1 VDVTTIPSATDR
13 LTLDAPAPLVAYT
26 GVMGTPGEDAQQ
38 DDVGLT
44 AELLD
49 EWALWMRSGGYSER
63 TIAAR
68 SWLVG
73 FMARSLDVDSSV
85 AGWQD
90 VARFMGR
97 ATSPGTRSTYYGDL
111 NAWFNWL
118 RTMGYRTD
126 NPMER
131 LPTPKP
137 PKRRPRPIT
146 TEQLQRILAT
156 VNRRRTRAMVLLAAY
171 QGLRAHEIAKFRGE
185 DIDGQWLHVVG
196 KGAKEAWLPLHPDVA
211 ALAVDFPRYDWWFP
225 SYTRPGKPV
234 APKSVVRVL
243 SELMER
249 AQVNGVGHQLRHW
262 YGTEV
267 LRAAGGNTRVAQE
280 LLRHESLATT
290 AGYTQVDDT
299 ERRAAILGLPRLV
312 DPGPADV
319 VRRLR
324 VVA

>member
-1 VDVTTIPSATDR
+1 
-13 LTLDAPAPLVAYT
+13 
-26 GVMGTPGEDAQQ
+26 M
-38 DDVGLT
+38 T
-44 AELLD
+44 AELLQ
-49 EWALWMRSGGYSER
+49 EWALWMRSGGMSER
-63 TIAAR
+63 TVASR
-68 SWLVG
+68 LWLVG
-73 FMARSLDVDSSV
+73 FMARTLGVD
-85 AGWQD
+85 ATLADWQD
-90 VARFMGR
+90 VAAFMGR
-97 ATSPGTRSTYYGDL
+97 TTSPGTRSTYYADL
-111 NAWFNWL
+111 SSWFDWL
-118 RTMGYRTD
+118 RRFEWRPD

-131 LPTPKP
+131 LPKP
-137 PKRRPRPIT
+137 RAVKRKPRPIT
-146 TEQLQRILAT
+146 TEQLQRVLAT
-156 VNRRRTRAMVLLAAY
+156 VNRRRTRAMVMLGAY

-225 SYTRPGKPV
+225 SYTRAGKPIT
-234 APKSVVRVL
+234 PKSVVKVL
-243 SELMER
+243 SDLMER

-290 AGYTQVDDT
+290 AGYTQVDDS
-299 ERRAAILGLPRLV
+299 ERRAAILGLPRLL